1 MGYPSDLSDAEWQIL
16 EPLLPSSLQRKRGR
30 PRTRDLRAIL
40 NAIFYVLR
48 GGCAWRMLPRDFP
61 PFQTAYYYL
70 RKWRQDGTWEKI
82 HEVLRD
88 RLRVREGREVS
99 PSAAILDSQTVKT
112 TEKGALEGT
121 MPARRFKAAN
131 ATSWLTRWAC
141 C

>member
-16 EPLLPSSLQRKRGR
+16 APFLPSAPQPGRGR
-30 PRTRDLRAIL
+30 PRTRDLREIL

-48 GGCAWRMLPRDFP
+48 SGCAWRMLPRDFP
-61 PFQTAYYYL
+61 PFQTAYYYF

-112 TEKGALEGT
+112 TEKGALGDT
-121 MPARRFKAAN
+121 MQARRSRAAN
-131 ATSWLTRWAC
+131 ATFW
-141 C
+141 

>member
-1 MGYPSDLSDAEWQIL
+1 MGYPSDLSDTEWQIL
-16 EPLLPSSLQRKRGR
+16 APLLPSTPSGRGR
-30 PRTRDLRAIL
+30 PRIRDLRQIL

-48 GGCAWRMLPRDFP
+48 SGCAWRMLPRDFP
-61 PFQTAYYYL
+61 PFQTAYYYF

-112 TEKGALEGT
+112 TEKGALGDT
-121 MPARRFKAAN
+121 MPARRFRAAS
-131 ATSWLTRWAC
+131 ATSW
-141 C
+141 